1 MKNKY
6 SISNNL
12 IFLIKNWFKKDF
24 WGTIVVFLS
33 ALFSVL
39 IPVVDA
45 FITRTIVNSVV
56 YNVVIEK
63 FLYTLALLLFIYILL
78 KVTRVWMESRTSF
91 FQTKVSMLYGIE
103 LMKAVMDKKL
113 IDFKNVSTRSNFERA
128 KGFAFDGE
136 NADGAWSAIRFS
148 NLLTSIIGFLSF
160 SIIFS
165 LVSYKIIIVIIL
177 TSLVSYYFGDKL
189 IIFGNV
195 TNDKMSVEEMRL
207 YYLYNIAGDSRA
219 QKEVRLNGMYGVIL
233 FYLNKFSRSYF
244 NIISSYTKKANNVT
258 VIQGIM
264 GFLRDA
270 FTYYILI
277 KSVYSGEIKIGDFLF
292 YLTLVVQFSDWM
304 SSFTSHIRSIVR
316 ISLECT
322 NFRKFLVSREASKS
336 SLKIGGIDSIELKDV
351 SFSYDSEEKILDDI
365 SIKFNKSES
374 VAIVGENGAGK
385 TTLIKIIS
393 GLYDAVNGKLLY
405 NGEDS
410 DKYSKNS
417 IFDKISILF
426 QDYYLLPGTLMD
438 NIDNKNRDLKKA
450 LKLVNDLDLQNKM
463 DSFEDGFDTE
473 IVDVNEN
480 EYKGFSGGELQRFL
494 LLKSLMKDSDVLIL
508 DEPTAA
514 LDPISE
520 EKLYLK
526 YKEFAKDKISIFI
539 SHRMSSTRF
548 CDKIIYMENGKIV
561 EYGTYDELIKKN
573 GKYKHMFDLQAK
585 YYREG

>member
-39 IPVVDA
+39 IPIVDA
-45 FITRTIVNSVV
+45 FITRTIVNSIV
-56 YNVVIEK
+56 YNVIIEK

-78 KVTRVWMESRTSF
+78 KVTRVWMESRSSF

-322 NFRKFLVSREASKS
+322 NFRKFLVSREEGKS
-336 SLKIGGIDSIELKDV
+336 SLKIEGIDSIELKDV

-385 TTLIKIIS
+385 STLIKIIS
-393 GLYDAVNGKLLY
+393 GLYDADNGKLLY

-526 YKEFAKDKISIFI
+526 YREFAKDKISIFI

>member
-12 IFLIKNWFKKDF
+12 IFLIRNWFKKDF
-24 WGTIVVFLS
+24 WGAIVVFLS
-33 ALFSVL
+33 AIFSVL
-39 IPVVDA
+39 IPIVDA
-45 FITRTIVNSVV
+45 FITRTIVNSIV
-56 YNVVIEK
+56 YNVIIEK

-78 KVTRVWMESRTSF
+78 KVTRVWMESRSSF
-91 FQTKVSMLYGIE
+91 FQTKVSMLYGID
-103 LMKAVMDKKL
+103 LMNAVMDKKL

-165 LVSYKIIIVIIL
+165 LVSYKIIIAIIL

-244 NIISSYTKKANNVT
+244 NIISTYTKKANNVT

-277 KSVYSGEIKIGDFLF
+277 KSVYSGEINIGDFLF

-304 SSFTSHIRSIVR
+304 RSFTSHIRSIVR

-322 NFRKFLVSREASKS
+322 NYRKFLVSSEESNS
-336 SLKIGGIDSIELKDV
+336 SLKIEGIDSIELKDG
-351 SFSYDSEEKILDDI
+351 SFSYDNEEKILDDI

-393 GLYDAVNGKLLY
+393 GLYDAGNGKVLY
-405 NGEDS
+405 NGEDG

>member
-1 MKNKY
+1 
-6 SISNNL
+6 
-12 IFLIKNWFKKDF
+12 
-24 WGTIVVFLS
+24 
-33 ALFSVL
+33 
-39 IPVVDA
+39 
-45 FITRTIVNSVV
+45 
-56 YNVVIEK
+56 
-63 FLYTLALLLFIYILL
+63 
-78 KVTRVWMESRTSF
+78 
-91 FQTKVSMLYGIE
+91 
-103 LMKAVMDKKL
+103 
-113 IDFKNVSTRSNFERA
+113 
-128 KGFAFDGE
+128 
-136 NADGAWSAIRFS
+136 
-148 NLLTSIIGFLSF
+148 
-160 SIIFS
+160 
-165 LVSYKIIIVIIL
+165 
-177 TSLVSYYFGDKL
+177 
-189 IIFGNV
+189 
-195 TNDKMSVEEMRL
+195 MSVEEMRL

-219 QKEVRLNGMYGVIL
+219 QKEVRLNGMYKVIL

-264 GFLRDA
+264 GFLMDA

-277 KSVYSGEIKIGDFLF
+277 KSVYSGEINIGDFLF

-304 SSFTSHIRSIVR
+304 RSFTSHIRSIVR

-322 NFRKFLVSREASKS
+322 NYRKFLVSEEEGNS
-336 SLKIGGIDSIELKDV
+336 SLKIEGIDSIELKDV

-393 GLYDAVNGKLLY
+393 GLYDAGKGKVLY
-405 NGEDS
+405 NGDDG

-438 NIDNKNRDLKKA
+438 NIDNKNRDSKKA
-450 LKLVNDLDLQNKM
+450 LKLVNDLDLKNKM

-526 YKEFAKDKISIFI
+526 YREFAKDKISIFI

-561 EYGTYDELIKKN
+561 EYGTYDDLIKKN